1 MPKFTNK
8 TMYARGEAI
17 PSSVRSAMTIMPP
30 PMITDDGGFVEYDP
44 QFVQKYEDLRH
55 MKQRF
60 IVYVEE
66 RIDEDAAE
74 RDNYRYEMI
83 VRCMS
88 CIEDMQVILAAA
100 KHLMLIGTYQLRRG
114 ENDKLDIELENNYIE
129 VNMTAPFENI
139 QLDDDNAIF
148 KPVLYDADF
157 RRSVWIGLFESAGY
171 RVSWG
176 NALNIKRKQT

>member
-30 PMITDDGGFVEYDP
+30 LMHTEDGGFIQYAP
-44 QFVQKYEDLRH
+44 QFVQKYEDMRQ

-60 IVYVEE
+60 TIYVEE
-66 RIDEDAAE
+66 RINEEAANME
-74 RDNYRYEMI
+74 TYRYEMM

-88 CIEDMQVILAAA
+88 CIADMQVILAAA
-100 KHLMLIGTYQLRRG
+100 KHLGLIGSFQLRRD
-114 ENDKLDIELENNYIE
+114 ENDKLDAEFESNYIE
-129 VNMTAPFENI
+129 VETSAPFENI
-139 QLDDDNAIF
+139 QLDEDNAVF
-148 KPVLYDADF
+148 KSILYDADF
-157 RRSVWIGLFESAGY
+157 RKGVWIGLFEAAGY